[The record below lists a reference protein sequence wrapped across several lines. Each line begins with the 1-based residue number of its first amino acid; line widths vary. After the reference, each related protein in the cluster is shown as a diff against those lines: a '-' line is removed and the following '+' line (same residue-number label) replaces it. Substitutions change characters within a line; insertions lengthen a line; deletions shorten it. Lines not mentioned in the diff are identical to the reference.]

1 MTSFFRLFRFADKT
15 DKTLIIFGILGTI
28 IMGLEM
34 PIFNLLWGNMTNVF
48 DESDDVLVDQART
61 LMFEFFGVGFGVF
74 IGAWLMY
81 SCWII
86 AG

>member
-1 MTSFFRLFRFADKT
+1 
-15 DKTLIIFGILGTI
+15 
-28 IMGLEM
+28 M